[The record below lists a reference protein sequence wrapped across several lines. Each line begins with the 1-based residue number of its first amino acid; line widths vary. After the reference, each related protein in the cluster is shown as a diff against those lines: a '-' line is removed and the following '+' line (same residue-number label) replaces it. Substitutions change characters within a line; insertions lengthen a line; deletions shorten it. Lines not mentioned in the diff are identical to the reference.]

1 MATFKQYSQPLNDA
15 SEAFSI
21 ESFAATEIK
30 VRVDG
35 VLKTAGTGTGSGS
48 SHDYELQSYTSNGG
62 TVAWVSGKIPAQNA
76 VIRIYRE
83 AAVDTAQ
90 ATYSAGA
97 SVKAG
102 DLNNNQ
108 IQALRGVEE
117 MFEALQHLKN
127 WKLNI
132 TQHGYLQD

>member
-35 VLKTAGTGTGSGS
+35 VLKTAGTGTGAGA
-48 SHDYELQSYTSNGG
+48 SHDYELQSYTANGG
-62 TVAWVSGKIPAQNA
+62 TVAWVTSKIPAQNS

-83 AAVDTAQ
+83 IDVDTPR
-90 ATYSAGA
+90 ATFAAGS
-97 SVKAG
+97 SV
-102 DLNNNQ
+102 
-108 IQALRGVEE
+108 
-117 MFEALQHLKN
+117 
-127 WKLNI
+127 
-132 TQHGYLQD
+132 